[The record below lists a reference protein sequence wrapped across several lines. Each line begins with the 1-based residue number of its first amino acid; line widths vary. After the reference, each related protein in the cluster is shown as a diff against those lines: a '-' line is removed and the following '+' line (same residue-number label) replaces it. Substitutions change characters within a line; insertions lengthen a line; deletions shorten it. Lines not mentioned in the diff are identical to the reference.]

1 MTLIEDDDLICILIT
16 QDEEGQRLDK
26 VLSSRLTDISRS
38 RVQELL
44 KNGDVSCSS
53 ISTPLTT
60 KIKVVEG
67 QEYKLK
73 MPKLLDLTP
82 HAEKI
87 DLDIIYEDDDVIVIN
102 KPAGMV
108 VHPGA
113 GNESGTLVNA
123 LLYHCGSSLSG
134 IGGVS
139 RPGIVHRLDK
149 ETSGVMI
156 VAKHDKAHHHLSAQ
170 FADHGRTGVL
180 VRQYQA
186 LIWAGTPKVQGTLTT
201 FIDRHRQNRLKMA
214 VAKTMGREAI
224 THYQML
230 DSLRSTDG
238 VNERLMSQV
247 ICQLETGRTH
257 QIRVHMEYANCPVLG
272 DPLYAT
278 AYRTRSSKL
287 EADLKEAV
295 DDLDRQMLHAFHLTI
310 AHPTTDETMTFET
323 PPPAD
328 YQHIAVL
335 AGFDA
340 ILKSE
345 DD

>member
-224 THYQML
+224 TRWKVLEHFE
-230 DSLRSTDG
+230 DSSMVELYP
-238 VNERLMSQV
+238 
-247 ICQLETGRTH
+247 ETGRSH
-257 QIRVHMEYANCPVLG
+257 QLRVHLMELGFPILG
-272 DPLYAT
+272 DTFYNHEVPN
-278 AYRTRSSKL
+278 RSPERML
-287 EADLKEAV
+287 
-295 DDLDRQMLHAFHLTI
+295 LHAQSLEI
-310 AHPTTDETMTFET
+310 RHPTNGECVTFVD
-323 PPPAD
+323 PCP
-328 YQHIAVL
+328 
-335 AGFDA
+335 F
-340 ILKSE
+340 S
-345 DD
+345 